1 MSQESQTVRVF
12 ISSTFRDMHAERDHL
27 VTVVFPELR
36 ERVERLGLE
45 FFDVDLRWGVP
56 AKDADGET
64 ANSWE
69 YCRQWIDRV
78 EPFFVCML
86 GQRYGWVPE
95 PGQLKAAED
104 RQRQQEERR
113 SITDM
118 EIRHAVLTTRL
129 KRRSYFYLRAREAPA
144 TATEF
149 VDPPPLLEK
158 LERLKAE
165 VRTCGRPV
173 WDYPS
178 SFTTAPATSRQF

>member
-1 MSQESQTVRVF
+1 MKTTAPSPSPNEARQVRVF

-36 ERVERLGLE
+36 ERLERLGLE

-56 AKDADGET
+56 SKDADGET

-95 PGQLKAAED
+95 PGQLTAEED

-113 SITDM
+113 SITV
-118 EIRHAVLTTRL
+118 IVSALVQHLRHV
-129 KRRSYFYLRAREAPA
+129 
-144 TATEF
+144 
-149 VDPPPLLEK
+149 V
-158 LERLKAE
+158 
-165 VRTCGRPV
+165 
-173 WDYPS
+173 
-178 SFTTAPATSRQF
+178 FTNYSHKYIL